1 MSDLGEFPGKNLAG
15 RGLSV
20 PEKINWEKYR
30 SYVVFFSV
38 LHLFFGT
45 IRLYLTAV
53 PEMERKCKKK
63 KRLVRNR
70 VSSQLVKYEI
80 QSIIPAHGHKYSVYL
95 CT

>member
-1 MSDLGEFPGKNLAG
+1 MESFLEKIWQVEDFLFQ
-15 RGLSV
+15 
-20 PEKINWEKYR
+20 KINWEKYQ

-38 LHLFFGT
+38 LHLCFGT
-45 IRLYLTAV
+45 ICLYLTAV
-53 PEMERKCKKK
+53 PEMERKCKKE

-70 VSSQLVKYEI
+70 VSSQLVEHEI